1 MSTIILIKQAQYE
14 NEKRIAVFIPNETTF
29 IDLIKQIPQRRWSPT
44 LGCWHFPNEILQW
57 QIFQNLFH
65 DFDLNIQKDNQPLV
79 VPYSDMVERPK
90 LLKHATNQP
99 DIPNQKSETKAPPQP
114 ACPVGRYF
122 DHFSQINKPN
132 PDKLKYE
139 LALIKL
145 EEALLLKRYSWRTI
159 KVYKM
164 AMSGLMFYYNDIK
177 PSQLSRSQID
187 AYVLHLIKTKK
198 ISESY
203 QNTILSAIKFFY
215 GTVIEQSEKVE
226 NLYRPKKPQ
235 QLPQVL
241 TKTEVTNLLKAT
253 TNLKHQCILMLIYS
267 GGFRLGEVT
276 QLLINDINFE
286 VKRLFI
292 RKGKGKKDRFT
303 ILSDKAALILKQY
316 MAEYKPKHW
325 LFEGQTGGQYSERS
339 VQEIFMKAKVAS
351 KINPLA
357 TTHTLRHSFATH
369 LLEAGIDLV
378 HIQELLG
385 HESLKTTELYLHLS
399 AKSFNEIKSPLD
411 SLDL

>member
-1 MSTIILIKQAQYE
+1 MSTIILIKQARYE
-14 NEKRIAVFIPNETTF
+14 NEKRIAVFMPNEPTF

-44 LGCWHFPNEILQW
+44 LACWHFPNEIAQW
-57 QIFQNLFH
+57 QIFQNLFQN
-65 DFDLNIQKDNQPLV
+65 FDLNIQKDNPPLV
-79 VPYSDMVERPK
+79 IPFSDMVERPK
-90 LLKHATNQP
+90 LLQHANTEIKNP
-99 DIPNQKSETKAPPQP
+99 KSEIKTPQ
-114 ACPVGRYF
+114 YS
-122 DHFSQINKPN
+122 DHFSQLNKPN

-139 LALIKL
+139 LALVKL

-164 AMSGLMFYYNDIK
+164 AMSGLMHHYNDVK
-177 PSQLSRSQID
+177 PSQLTRNQID
-187 AYVLHLIKTKK
+187 AYVLHLIKTKQ

-215 GTVIEQSEKVE
+215 ATVIEQSDKVE

-253 TNLKHQCILMLIYS
+253 TNLKHRCILMLIYS
-267 GGFRLGEVT
+267 GGLRLGEVT
-276 QLLINDINFE
+276 QLLVNDINFE

-303 ILSDKAALILKQY
+303 ILSDKAAVILKQY
-316 MAEYKPKHW
+316 ISEYKPKHW

-339 VQEIFMKAKVAS
+339 VQEIFMKAKVIS